1 MLSGLSFGPAPLRAD
16 MQRFAVIVG
25 NNRGLSDDEPLRYA
39 VSDAERIYGVLRE
52 LGGFQPHDM
61 VLLRDEAPGTLR
73 QTLSSM
79 QERVRAAAQSGP
91 SMLLFYYSGHADAAA
106 LHLRDGSFELS
117 ELEQQAHN
125 SPANVRVLV
134 LDACQSGALTR
145 VKGGRVQQAFALP
158 AEQKLA
164 AGEVF
169 LTASSS
175 SEDAQES
182 DELRGSFFTH
192 AFVSALLG
200 AADDDH
206 DGAVELEEAY
216 RYAYQAT
223 LRATSRTRAGAQHP
237 TYHYDLRGASNVIL
251 TQPERHAAQRASL
264 RFPDGMSF
272 LILRDSAEG
281 AIVAELSERS
291 PTRSLSLAAGRY
303 FVRGRGQ
310 DVLFE
315 GSVYATEGG
324 STPVELERLS
334 RIEYAKLVRK
344 GRSERL
350 VAHGLEAGVRG
361 RSVLPGSDV
370 PCGGGFLGYAVDF
383 AQLGARVRLDLC
395 KTGFENGQLSADVYA
410 YDLDFRLYHVW
421 DVSAFFV
428 ELGLGGGASVWSQRF
443 VTRDVAPARD
453 AVAPFVSV
461 GAATGVDFTSGF
473 YASLDAA
480 GETHFLQVQPSTR
493 EPGALAIGFALRA
506 TLAVGRRF

>member
-1 MLSGLSFGPAPLRAD
+1 MLRFSFVLGCVLNGFLFGPAPLRAD

-206 DGAVELEEAY
+206 DGAVELEG
-216 RYAYQAT
+216 
-223 LRATSRTRAGAQHP
+223 LSRFDYDAPVRAG
-237 TYHYDLRGASNVIL
+237 
-251 TQPERHAAQRASL
+251 
-264 RFPDGMSF
+264 
-272 LILRDSAEG
+272 
-281 AIVAELSERS
+281 S
-291 PTRSLSLAAGRY
+291 PTR
-303 FVRGRGQ
+303 
-310 DVLFE
+310 
-315 GSVYATEGG
+315 
-324 STPVELERLS
+324 
-334 RIEYAKLVRK
+334 
-344 GRSERL
+344 L
-350 VAHGLEAGVRG
+350 VA
-361 RSVLPGSDV
+361 
-370 PCGGGFLGYAVDF
+370 
-383 AQLGARVRLDLC
+383 
-395 KTGFENGQLSADVYA
+395 
-410 YDLDFRLYHVW
+410 
-421 DVSAFFV
+421 
-428 ELGLGGGASVWSQRF
+428 QRP
-443 VTRDVAPARD
+443 T
-453 AVAPFVSV
+453 
-461 GAATGVDFTSGF
+461 
-473 YASLDAA
+473 
-480 GETHFLQVQPSTR
+480 
-493 EPGALAIGFALRA
+493 
-506 TLAVGRRF
+506 